1 MGGYNPR
8 SYRSA
13 STPSVLGTT
22 GLPTDSGKTGR
33 PLCGGPFYSFR
44 WGWFHTS
51 SPLISPDPSPWIL
64 FPTSSVFTSHHTHA
78 VEPSLPSWRERERER
93 ALSAFSYSP
102 DTTTRSPTGSSNG
115 YSGRRG
121 TFSSKAGSR
130 IPLWWSVCQR
140 FLPGLYPVPHI
151 KKGSPLPRSG
161 KLGESWDLSLVDMT
175 IP

>member
-1 MGGYNPR
+1 MAQTCSEEASWSAPTLPEPPTHWAPRGRGSDPSPFPVLGVVTVMGGYNPR

-13 STPSVLGTT
+13 STPSVLGTA

-78 VEPSLPSWRERERER
+78 VEPSLPSWRKRERERER
-93 ALSAFSYSP
+93 EEPWASAQG
-102 DTTTRSPTGSSNG
+102 RSE
-115 YSGRRG
+115 SGVGR
-121 TFSSKAGSR
+121 A
-130 IPLWWSVCQR
+130 
-140 FLPGLYPVPHI
+140 
-151 KKGSPLPRSG
+151 
-161 KLGESWDLSLVDMT
+161 
-175 IP
+175 